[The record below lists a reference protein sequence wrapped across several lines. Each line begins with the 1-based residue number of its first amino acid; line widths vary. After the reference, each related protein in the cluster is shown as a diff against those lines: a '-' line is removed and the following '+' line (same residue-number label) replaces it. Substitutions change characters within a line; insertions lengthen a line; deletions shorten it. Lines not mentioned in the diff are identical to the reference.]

1 MNDQP
6 STPERLAPAAHA
18 LPPGVSAWPAG
29 HRLGGFEFRGV
40 VAVRATSIVYRGWDH
55 GLEVAVAL
63 KEYLPAALARRG
75 PYGDI
80 GPAEPALAEAF
91 EHGLRAFIDEGRR
104 LARCDHPSIA
114 RVLHLLPAHGGA
126 CLVMP
131 WYAGRPLAE
140 LRREMSGPP
149 DEPALRALL
158 DALLAALN
166 EWHRVNGVHGGLHPA
181 GVLLL
186 DDDRPLLLG
195 PGYAERAIA
204 RGGPA
209 MAALEPGFAAPEL
222 DADPTRIGAWSDVFA
237 LAQLARFAITGM
249 LPPPA
254 GSTPEPLAAVVERL
268 FFDHPSARYGPALLA
283 TLDAAVS
290 PDIAARPQSIVEFA
304 AWLANGPPRRAA
316 AAPRAEPSIDV
327 ELDLPEPA
335 PPPEPPAAAPARPGP
350 RGRLGRGA
358 SAPGP
363 APDWSRWPE
372 GAGPAPAPAAA
383 PSTASKPAPTAAPV
397 PRPPSA
403 SIPERA
409 AASRPSAR
417 RDPPLM
423 PFHAEPAPDTA
434 PRPAAAEDDPDAAT
448 VDLIQRVID
457 TIPPAPPR
465 REPPAR
471 EAAAPAAAAA
481 PARAVP
487 LEPPPQDSVMRW
499 MLGALALAGAL
510 GLGLW
515 WHETRPPEPR
525 PAPVAAEPPAATAPA
540 PVQTAPTERPA
551 APPAAETAPAVP
563 VETTPATTTPPPREE
578 FLDPPPQRGAAGPAS
593 PRAVCGERSGFALYR
608 CFQQQ
613 CERAAWAR
621 HPQCAEFR
629 ATDRVPG

>member
-1 MNDQP
+1 MKDQP
-6 STPERLAPAAHA
+6 STPERLAQATLS
-18 LPPGVSAWPAG
+18 LPPGVTAWPPG

-40 VAVRATSIVYRGWDH
+40 VAVRATAIVYRGWDH
-55 GLEVAVAL
+55 GLEVPVGL

-80 GPAEPALAEAF
+80 GPAEPAMAEAF

-158 DALLAALN
+158 DALLAALH

-204 RGGPA
+204 RDGPA

-222 DADPTRIGAWSDVFA
+222 DGDPARIGAWSDVFA
-237 LAQLARFAITGM
+237 LAQLARFAVTGM

-254 GSTPEPLAAVVERL
+254 GTQAEPLAAVVERL

-290 PDIAARPQSIVEFA
+290 PDIGARPQSIVEFA
-304 AWLANGPPRRAA
+304 AWLANGPPRRGA
-316 AAPRAEPSIDV
+316 AAPRAEPTIDV
-327 ELDLPEPA
+327 ELDLPEPPA
-335 PPPEPPAAAPARPGP
+335 PVPPAPPAAAARPGP

-358 SAPGP
+358 SAAGP

-372 GAGPAPAPAAA
+372 P
-383 PSTASKPAPTAAPV
+383 PSTAQPERAVGGST
-397 PRPPSA
+397 
-403 SIPERA
+403 PERA
-409 AASRPSAR
+409 AARHE
-417 RDPPLM
+417 PPLM
-423 PFHAEPAPDTA
+423 PFQLQTPADT
-434 PRPAAAEDDPDAAT
+434 PRPVPARGAATEEEPDAAT
-448 VDLIQRVID
+448 VDLIQRVIE

-465 REPPAR
+465 RESTAAR
-471 EAAAPAAAAA
+471 EPAPPPPAPAASAA
-481 PARAVP
+481 RTLP
-487 LEPPPQDSVMRW
+487 LEPPPRDSVTRW
-499 MLGALALAGAL
+499 MLGALALAAAM

-515 WHETRPPEPR
+515 WHETRGLDARPPSVTT
-525 PAPVAAEPPAATAPA
+525 APAATAPA
-540 PVQTAPTERPA
+540 APASEPAFVVPAA
-551 APPAAETAPAVP
+551 APPVA
-563 VETTPATTTPPPREE
+563 ETTPDVPAEPPSATTAPPREE
-578 FLDPPPQRGAAGPAS
+578 FLDPPPQRSAAGPAT
-593 PRAVCGERSGFALYR
+593 PRAACGERSGFALYR

>member
-6 STPERLAPAAHA
+6 STPERLAQAAHA
-18 LPPGVSAWPAG
+18 LPPGVSAWPPG

-40 VAVRATSIVYRGWDH
+40 VAVRSTSIVYRGWDH
-55 GLEVAVAL
+55 GLEVPVAL

-80 GPAEPALAEAF
+80 GPAEPAQAELF

-158 DALLAALN
+158 DALLAALH

-204 RGGPA
+204 LGGPA
-209 MAALEPGFAAPEL
+209 MAALEPGFAAPEI
-222 DADPTRIGAWSDVFA
+222 DEDPARIGSWSDVFA
-237 LAQLARFAITGM
+237 LAQLARFAITGL

-254 GSTPEPLAAVVERL
+254 GRTTEPLAAVVERL

-304 AWLANGPPRRAA
+304 AWLANGPPRRSATA
-316 AAPRAEPSIDV
+316 RAEPAIDV
-327 ELDLPEPA
+327 ELDLPAPEPA
-335 PPPEPPAAAPARPGP
+335 PVPAPAAAPAAARPGP

-358 SAPGP
+358 TNPGHT
-363 APDWSRWPE
+363 PDWSRWPE
-372 GAGPAPAPAAA
+372 ETPPAGAAPAAG
-383 PSTASKPAPTAAPV
+383 
-397 PRPPSA
+397 
-403 SIPERA
+403 A
-409 AASRPSAR
+409 AASTPERVAAARHGAR
-417 RDPPLM
+417 RDPPLV
-423 PFHAEPAPDTA
+423 PFQFEPATTPGPMPA
-434 PRPAAAEDDPDAAT
+434 RPAADEEPDAAT
-448 VDLIQRVID
+448 VDLIQRVIE
-457 TIPPAPPR
+457 TLPPAPPR
-465 REPPAR
+465 RDGAAREPAAPPATPP
-471 EAAAPAAAAA
+471 APT
-481 PARAVP
+481 ARTLP
-487 LEPPPQDSVMRW
+487 LEPPPRDSVMRW
-499 MLGALALAGAL
+499 MLAALGLAAAL

-515 WHETRPPEPR
+515 WHETRGPDARPATLQAQPAAAARGVPR
-525 PAPVAAEPPAATAPA
+525 PAPPCRRPGHAAGRVRRAQRLCALPLLPAA
-540 PVQTAPTERPA
+540 VRSCG
-551 APPAAETAPAVP
+551 
-563 VETTPATTTPPPREE
+563 
-578 FLDPPPQRGAAGPAS
+578 LGA
-593 PRAVCGERSGFALYR
+593 PRAVRGVPRHR
-608 CFQQQ
+608 P
-613 CERAAWAR
+613 RARMSDSRR
-621 HPQCAEFR
+621 HGRP
-629 ATDRVPG
+629 